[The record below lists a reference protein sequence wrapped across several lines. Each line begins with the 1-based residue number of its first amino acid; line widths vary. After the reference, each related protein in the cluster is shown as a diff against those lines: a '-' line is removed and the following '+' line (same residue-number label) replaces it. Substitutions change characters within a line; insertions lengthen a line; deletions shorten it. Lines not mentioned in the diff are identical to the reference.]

1 MPQISFNDEKVM
13 SSFQDPSFC
22 SRLSVAGPH
31 IFLTVSDVFKAFR
44 SSDPASNKYFVLLS
58 IFQVLILVPVDA
70 QIYLTKQIFSEKMR
84 KSVYTYSESVLMQGT
99 RYS

>member
-44 SSDPASNKYFVLLS
+44 SSDPASNKYIVLL
-58 IFQVLILVPVDA
+58 IFMPVDA
-70 QIYLTKQIFSEKMR
+70 QIYLTKQNFSEKMR
-84 KSVYTYSESVLMQGT
+84 KSVYTYLESVLMQGT

>member
-44 SSDPASNKYFVLLS
+44 SSDPASNKYFVLL
-58 IFQVLILVPVDA
+58 IFMPVDA
-70 QIYLTKQIFSEKMR
+70 QIYLTKQNFSEKMR
-84 KSVYTYSESVLMQGT
+84 KSVYTYLESVLMQGT